1 MDDPTT
7 FAAATGTQRIIGALF
22 ERIQHPQAAMTIEVF
37 AENLHV
43 GGAQLFARVG
53 NQPVSFLVPI
63 PGGRGFTGTL
73 RQVPHEGDR
82 LYVKYLG
89 RLEHST
95 AVVYHGGGGSQN
107 VA

>member
-1 MDDPTT
+1 MDDATSL
-7 FAAATGTQRIIGALF
+7 AAVSGPQRVIGARF
-22 ERIQHPQAAMTIEVF
+22 EAIQHRQAAMTIEVF

-53 NQPVSFLVPI
+53 NQPVWLLVPI
-63 PGGRGFTGTL
+63 PGGRGFTGVL

-82 LYVKYLG
+82 LFLKYLG
-89 RLEHST
+89 RLEHQTSIT
-95 AVVYHGGGGSQN
+95 YHAHGGNPN